1 MSRSLIA
8 AMLGIAVGCA
18 AVAAAQTAPAAG
30 IRTVS
35 GVVVSGRTG
44 EPLDDVDVKL
54 SAVNVKD
61 RKLVG
66 ETISDGQGRFSFANL
81 ADGKY
86 SLHASRRGFVE
97 SDYEQHD
104 GWLST
109 AIVTGEG
116 METAGLRFTLE
127 PEGVIY
133 GVVTEDSGDPVPQAR
148 LSLFR
153 KDPWKGTGAMMRA
166 GTASADALGNF
177 EVGRLAP
184 GEYYLCA
191 EGVPWYATHR
201 RPDAGAQN
209 SAESE
214 QSRPPLDVAY
224 GLSCY
229 PGVSDW
235 SAAAPVQVNAGERME
250 VDFELH
256 AVPAVHISIQV
267 AAADRE
273 HGFITPQLR
282 ENLFGTSENVQAGSS
297 FFTHQGPN
305 GSEINSFEIAG
316 VAPGQYEMRIP
327 PGAGSAGRFTT
338 IDAST
343 AEARVDASAAPVS
356 ASVSGR
362 LAMADG
368 SKLPASIFV
377 ALRPRQGGDG
387 ANGSVEADG
396 SFHIDGVRPGEYTV
410 EIGSRERPL
419 TVIRMTQHG
428 STLAGREL
436 KVGSEPV
443 EIAATA
449 ADARATVNGFVER
462 GGKPA
467 SGVFVVMI
475 PADPSAAPSAR
486 MLDQSNSDGSFTFE
500 QVAPGSYAVVAVEQG
515 WTLDW
520 ALHEAV
526 AKYLANGVKVTVT
539 PESRAIAL
547 KEHVEA
553 QPK

>member
-8 AMLGIAVGCA
+8 AMLGAAVCCA
-18 AVAAAQTAPAAG
+18 AVAAAQTAPGAG
-30 IRTVS
+30 NRKVS
-35 GVVVSGRTG
+35 GVVVSGRSG
-44 EPLDDVDVKL
+44 EPLDDVEVKL
-54 SAVNVKD
+54 STVTVKD
-61 RKLVG
+61 RKLVS
-66 ETISDGQGRFSFANL
+66 ETITDGQGRFSFANL

-86 SLHASRRGFVE
+86 SLHASRRGFVDA
-97 SDYEQHD
+97 DYEQHD
-104 GWLST
+104 GRLST

-116 METAGLRFTLE
+116 METTGLRFTLE
-127 PEGVIY
+127 PEGVIF
-133 GVVTEDSGDPVPQAR
+133 GVVTEDSGDPVPQGR
-148 LSLFR
+148 VSLFR
-153 KDPWKGTGAMMRA
+153 KDPWKGTGAMTRA
-166 GTASADALGNF
+166 GMASADALGNF
-177 EVGRLAP
+177 ELGRLAP

-201 RPDAGAQN
+201 RPDPGTQN
-209 SAESE
+209 SADSD

-235 SAAAPVQVNAGERME
+235 NAAAPVHVGAGERVE
-250 VDFELH
+250 VDFEMH

-267 AAADRE
+267 ASADGQ

-282 ENLFGTSENVQAGSS
+282 ENLFGTSELVQAGAS

-305 GSEINSFEIAG
+305 GSDINSFEITG
-316 VAPGQYEMRIP
+316 VAPGQYEVQIP

-338 IDAST
+338 IDAPT
-343 AEARVDASAAPVS
+343 ANARVDASSAPAL

-368 SKLPASIFV
+368 SKLPASIFA

-387 ANGSVEADG
+387 ANGPVEADG
-396 SFHIDGVRPGEYTV
+396 SFRIDGVRPGEYAL
-410 EIGSRERPL
+410 EIGSHGTPL
-419 TVIRMTQHG
+419 AVIRMKQHG
-428 STLAGREL
+428 STLAGSEL

-443 EIAATA
+443 EVAATVA
-449 ADARATVNGFVER
+449 EAMATVNGFVVR
-462 GGKPA
+462 DGKPA
-467 SGVFVVMI
+467 SGVFVVMV
-475 PADPSAAPSAR
+475 PADAQAAPSPR
-486 MLDQSNSDGSFTFE
+486 MLDQSNSDGSFAFE
-500 QVAPGSYAVVAVEQG
+500 QVAPGSYTVVAIEQG

-526 AKYLANGVKVTVT
+526 AKYLANGVRLTVT